1 MQDFFLSP
9 FPFFSPAMTNSTHFL
24 HWFCISDFPMMIS
37 SLAQCLKIT
46 DKSHFILRAKR
57 AMFTFWVDKCSLKM
71 PKMVHFG
78 DFLKTWSLLSN
89 SVTSQFYKD
98 KYWWKMPKLKSSDE
112 TILSNFKTMC
122 DFSTKKWLE
131 KKFGKNEI
139 KEGKRP
145 NNGY

>member
-1 MQDFFLSP
+1 
-9 FPFFSPAMTNSTHFL
+9 
-24 HWFCISDFPMMIS
+24 
-37 SLAQCLKIT
+37 
-46 DKSHFILRAKR
+46 
-57 AMFTFWVDKCSLKM
+57 
-71 PKMVHFG
+71 
-78 DFLKTWSLLSN
+78 
-89 SVTSQFYKD
+89 
-98 KYWWKMPKLKSSDE
+98 MPKLKSSDE